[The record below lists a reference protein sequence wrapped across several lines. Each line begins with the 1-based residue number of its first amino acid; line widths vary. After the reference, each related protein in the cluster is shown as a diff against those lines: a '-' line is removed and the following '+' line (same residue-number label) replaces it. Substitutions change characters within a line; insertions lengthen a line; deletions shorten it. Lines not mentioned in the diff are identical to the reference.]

1 MKIQKL
7 NESMRPSQA
16 TLDDCLQD
24 YLNNA
29 FGYDGVED
37 YVDTQYPMHPQE
49 FKAEVVNYIK
59 ERKNESLSEDI
70 QHCWFGYYLDIK
82 GNKKYFYMTKDST
95 SKDPDEASDIMEDS
109 IPEPFTKFV
118 FQGSVAN
125 TQAEKQGWK
134 LVESKENKAK
144 TVGDFPED
152 TEAGDWLKAL
162 LLNAD
167 LELENPRI
175 LDHYIG
181 KDFADFTLDI
191 NGDIN
196 RYRIHKGG
204 NVTIKE
210 SLDEPTYIGS
220 SIDSLNNFSKGLG
233 DACKNLK
240 DGDSCTFKGY
250 DVELNDGE
258 YNVYLVESKESE
270 ESELITQYIN
280 NGEFD
285 KLEKVHNGTNVVWK
299 LKDNNLKE
307 SIEVETIG
315 DYITDHYDF
324 DDIDDKYS
332 CINSI
337 KDSFKDEKTISK
349 EELEQF
355 IGAHNGKDKVN
366 ESKYQD
372 ISNVDLDNELVKDLV
387 ARAFDYNQA
396 QWLVDNDIEYA
407 KHLAYDDV
415 SEEEIAKAEQH
426 LSSKGYAHQIEE
438 NLTESTIKHIY
449 YHEDPSGL
457 KRGQWLDIKEENG
470 RTFAKWSFNDNWY
483 DITDKIEEL
492 PYHRFHNAEK
502 AKTFTFGGWR
512 YWLDDEVEKFWDI
525 EGNRISG
532 DFDIPGMPNVKRVT
546 EGINDLRNEKGQ
558 VMADKWYARMYPDDE
573 VGIEQLNGITLD
585 DALKDRSILGHC
597 DTQVRERVYAQLDKY
612 IPLSKESPMYKE
624 VNEDYSDL
632 NKGEWVEY
640 NLSVRK
646 GTENIIPVKVDNDLG
661 NEFYGWAWGEG
672 YHKYQK
678 SRIVNKIDMDDID
691 EIIRK
696 YSLNEASYGGAFD
709 IEDDQYFTRDDIEDA
724 AEYVIDHINETF
736 DDRFV
741 LGGTWL
747 ENNTW
752 TVNVQTEDG
761 MEEYEKS
768 IHIDM
773 RKIKA
778 PRDLKDKFNIDM
790 AARLIKD
797 IKELKYD
804 IHEDFEDDITE
815 TFIADGE
822 EYEWIDKRIT
832 RHDTKDSQG
841 FAEEWFIAS
850 AKSLEDGETYYF
862 IIDDN
867 DFIDWGPCYTFDE
880 AQEFLIAKDSDYDDM
895 NESLKESVTSDAEP
909 IENGPKV
916 GMASII
922 SDLIKDEY
930 EAIDG
935 YNAAIATAEAEGFED
950 AIKVLTEIQAEENIH
965 IGQLQEVMKLFD
977 PNADKVEDGQA
988 EGAEQLANPIATNID
1003 EELETE
1009 DSVFNKFVE
1018 IEKDLNDGEAV
1029 TAVIDRMVADN
1040 KDNPTYEKAYQRWL
1054 NK

>member
-16 TLDDCLQD
+16 ILDDCLQD

-29 FGYDGVED
+29 FGYNGVED

-49 FKAEVVNYIK
+49 FKAEIVNYIK
-59 ERKNESLSEDI
+59 ERKNESLS
-70 QHCWFGYYLDIK
+70 
-82 GNKKYFYMTKDST
+82 
-95 SKDPDEASDIMEDS
+95 
-109 IPEPFTKFV
+109 
-118 FQGSVAN
+118 
-125 TQAEKQGWK
+125 
-134 LVESKENKAK
+134 
-144 TVGDFPED
+144 
-152 TEAGDWLKAL
+152 
-162 LLNAD
+162 
-167 LELENPRI
+167 
-175 LDHYIG
+175 
-181 KDFADFTLDI
+181 
-191 NGDIN
+191 
-196 RYRIHKGG
+196 
-204 NVTIKE
+204 
-210 SLDEPTYIGS
+210 
-220 SIDSLNNFSKGLG
+220 
-233 DACKNLK
+233 
-240 DGDSCTFKGY
+240 
-250 DVELNDGE
+250 
-258 YNVYLVESKESE
+258 ESKESE

-299 LKDNNLKE
+299 LKDTNLKE
-307 SIEVETIG
+307 SIEIETIG
-315 DYITDHYDF
+315 DYIVDHYDF

-337 KDSFKDEKTISK
+337 RDSFKGQKTISK

-355 IGAHNGKDKVN
+355 IGAHNGRDK
-366 ESKYQD
+366 
-372 ISNVDLDNELVKDLV
+372 
-387 ARAFDYNQA
+387 
-396 QWLVDNDIEYA
+396 
-407 KHLAYDDV
+407 
-415 SEEEIAKAEQH
+415 
-426 LSSKGYAHQIEE
+426 IEE
-438 NLTESTIKHIY
+438 TLTENAIKHIY
-449 YHEDPSGL
+449 YHDDPSGL
-457 KRGQWLDIKEENG
+457 KRGQWLDVKEENG
-470 RTFAKWSFNDNWY
+470 KTFAKWSFNDTWY

-525 EGNRISG
+525 EGKRISG
-532 DFDIPGMPNVKRVT
+532 DFDIPGMPHVKRVT

-558 VMADKWYARMYPDDE
+558 VMADKWYARMYPDDK
-573 VGIEQLNGITLD
+573 VGIEQLEGITLD

-646 GTENIIPVKVDNDLG
+646 GTENIIPVKVDVDLG

-678 SRIVNKIDMDDID
+678 SRIVDKIDMDDTD

-741 LGGTWL
+741 LGGTWF

-778 PRDLKDKFNIDM
+778 PRDLKDKFNLDM
-790 AARLIKD
+790 AAKLIKE

-862 IIDDN
+862 IIDDS
-867 DFIDWGPCYTFDE
+867 DFIDWGPCYTLDE
-880 AQEFLIAKDSDYDDM
+880 AQEFLIAKDSDYDDIY
-895 NESLKESVTSDAEP
+895 ESLKESVTSDAEP

-988 EGAEQLANPIATNID
+988 EGAEQLANPIATDID

-1029 TAVIDRMVADN
+1029 TAVIDKMVADN

>member
-1 MKIQKL
+1 MKIKKL
-7 NESMRPSQA
+7 N
-16 TLDDCLQD
+16 
-24 YLNNA
+24 
-29 FGYDGVED
+29 
-37 YVDTQYPMHPQE
+37 
-49 FKAEVVNYIK
+49 
-59 ERKNESLSEDI
+59 EDI
-70 QHCWFGYYLDIK
+70 QHCWFGYYIDK
-82 GNKKYFYMTKDST
+82 DGNQKYFYMTKDST

-125 TQAEKQGWK
+125 TQAEKQGMK
-134 LVESKENKAK
+134 LVESKS
-144 TVGDFPED
+144 
-152 TEAGDWLKAL
+152 
-162 LLNAD
+162 
-167 LELENPRI
+167 
-175 LDHYIG
+175 
-181 KDFADFTLDI
+181 I
-191 NGDIN
+191 N
-196 RYRIHKGG
+196 
-204 NVTIKE
+204 
-210 SLDEPTYIGS
+210 
-220 SIDSLNNFSKGLG
+220 
-233 DACKNLK
+233 
-240 DGDSCTFKGY
+240 
-250 DVELNDGE
+250 
-258 YNVYLVESKESE
+258 
-270 ESELITQYIN
+270 
-280 NGEFD
+280 
-285 KLEKVHNGTNVVWK
+285 
-299 LKDNNLKE
+299 E
-307 SIEVETIG
+307 SIEVATIA
-315 DYITDHYDF
+315 DYITDHYKF
-324 DDIDDKYS
+324 ETIDDKYS
-332 CINSI
+332 CIDSI

-355 IGAHNGKDKVN
+355 IGSHNGKDKVN
-366 ESKYQD
+366 ESKS
-372 ISNVDLDNELVKDLV
+372 ISGSIKVGDNVKVNTPG
-387 ARAFDYNQA
+387 
-396 QWLVDNDIEYA
+396 NDFY
-407 KHLAYDDV
+407 
-415 SEEEIAKAEQH
+415 
-426 LSSKGYAHQIEE
+426 
-438 NLTESTIKHIY
+438 
-449 YHEDPSGL
+449 
-457 KRGQWLDIKEENG
+457 NG
-470 RTFAKWSFNDNWY
+470 RTGVVDYTEDGIVTVIFNDDKSPKMNNFDLNQVTRIDEAKSINENVDVNDIAHYIIDNYEFDDMQDKY
-483 DITDKIEEL
+483 DCINSLRASFKFDKTISKEDIED
-492 PYHRFHNAEK
+492 FVGAHNGRDKVNENLNEADAPLYIIK
-502 AKTFTFGGWR
+502 DRNGNQLSAPNPN
-512 YWLDDEVEKFWDI
+512 DDELWD
-525 EGNRISG
+525 
-532 DFDIPGMPNVKRVT
+532 RVSSM
-546 EGINDLRNEKGQ
+546 E
-558 VMADKWYARMYPDDE
+558 AR
-573 VGIEQLNGITLD
+573 GRTG
-585 DALKDRSILGHC
+585 
-597 DTQVRERVYAQLDKY
+597 
-612 IPLSKESPMYKE
+612 
-624 VNEDYSDL
+624 
-632 NKGEWVEY
+632 
-640 NLSVRK
+640 LSVVAYVDKTNKSEGPYIKLSDPQAYIDELDFAGAVEIK
-646 GTENIIPVKVDNDLG
+646 GNKIYADEETLRQLAGAIAAE
-661 NEFYGWAWGEG
+661 YGWSVSINEA
-672 YHKYQK
+672 
-678 SRIVNKIDMDDID
+678 
-691 EIIRK
+691 
-696 YSLNEASYGGAFD
+696 LNEASYGGAFD

-741 LGGTWL
+741 LGGTWF

-768 IHIDM
+768 MHIDM

-804 IHEDFEDDITE
+804 IHEDFDGDITD

-862 IIDDN
+862 IIDDS
-867 DFIDWGPCYTFDE
+867 DFVDWGPCYTFDE

-895 NESLKESVTSDAEP
+895 DESLKESVTSDAEP

-988 EGAEQLANPIATNID
+988 EGAEQLANSIATDDIN

-1029 TAVIDRMVADN
+1029 TAVIDKMVADN
-1040 KDNPTYEKAYQRWL
+1040 KGNPTYEKAYHKWL

>member
-1 MKIQKL
+1 
-7 NESMRPSQA
+7 
-16 TLDDCLQD
+16 
-24 YLNNA
+24 
-29 FGYDGVED
+29 
-37 YVDTQYPMHPQE
+37 
-49 FKAEVVNYIK
+49 
-59 ERKNESLSEDI
+59 
-70 QHCWFGYYLDIK
+70 
-82 GNKKYFYMTKDST
+82 MTKDST
-95 SKDPDEASDIMEDS
+95 SRDPDEASDIMEDS

-118 FQGSVAN
+118 FLGSVAN
-125 TQAEKQGWK
+125 TQAEKQCMK
-134 LVESKENKAK
+134 LIES
-144 TVGDFPED
+144 TL
-152 TEAGDWLKAL
+152 TEVIEPQPNGYHNIWPITD
-162 LLNAD
+162 N
-167 LELENPRI
+167 I
-175 LDHYIG
+175 LVH
-181 KDFADFTLDI
+181 
-191 NGDIN
+191 
-196 RYRIHKGG
+196 
-204 NVTIKE
+204 
-210 SLDEPTYIGS
+210 
-220 SIDSLNNFSKGLG
+220 
-233 DACKNLK
+233 
-240 DGDSCTFKGY
+240 
-250 DVELNDGE
+250 NDGG
-258 YNVYLVESKESE
+258 VYHVVEK
-270 ESELITQYIN
+270 
-280 NGEFD
+280 
-285 KLEKVHNGTNVVWK
+285 
-299 LKDNNLKE
+299 KDNNNKYIFNTENLE
-307 SIEVETIG
+307 ELNSYLSTNYGETIVDPEPKEKPVEEPKKRYPLHMWKTIEDAVAG
-315 DYITDHYDF
+315 MTNIPDEHKEAFISLVGDRATTKRVPRVGWKSSLLPAKLRAKYGERANYNHLILSPEYFDTTLEQALTDIYDTMKTKWFNESLSEGIEIENIADYIVDHYDF

-355 IGAHNGKDKVN
+355 IGAHNGKDK
-366 ESKYQD
+366 
-372 ISNVDLDNELVKDLV
+372 
-387 ARAFDYNQA
+387 
-396 QWLVDNDIEYA
+396 
-407 KHLAYDDV
+407 
-415 SEEEIAKAEQH
+415 
-426 LSSKGYAHQIEE
+426 IEE
-438 NLTESTIKHIY
+438 NL
-449 YHEDPSGL
+449 
-457 KRGQWLDIKEENG
+457 
-470 RTFAKWSFNDNWY
+470 
-483 DITDKIEEL
+483 
-492 PYHRFHNAEK
+492 
-502 AKTFTFGGWR
+502 
-512 YWLDDEVEKFWDI
+512 
-525 EGNRISG
+525 
-532 DFDIPGMPNVKRVT
+532 T

-558 VMADKWYARMYPDDE
+558 VMADKWYARMYPDDK
-573 VGIEQLNGITLD
+573 VGIEQLDGITLD

-612 IPLSKESPMYKE
+612 IPLSKESPMYKA

-646 GTENIIPVKVDNDLG
+646 GTENIIPVKVDVDLG

-678 SRIVNKIDMDDID
+678 SRIVDKIDMDDTD

-736 DDRFV
+736 DDKFV
-741 LGGTWL
+741 LGGTWF

-778 PRDLKDKFNIDM
+778 PRDLKDKFNLDM
-790 AARLIKD
+790 AAKLIKD

-862 IIDDN
+862 IIDDS
-867 DFIDWGPCYTFDE
+867 DFIDWGPCYTLDE
-880 AQEFLIAKDSDYDDM
+880 AQEFLISKDSDYDDM
-895 NESLKESVTSDAEP
+895 DESLKESVTSDAEP

-988 EGAEQLANPIATNID
+988 EGAEQLANPIATDID

-1029 TAVIDRMVADN
+1029 TAVIDKMVADN